1 VRIAHAYYERLRT
14 RVGSARRC
22 VTAWPKSPPDHVW
35 PMDVCRSVATPAWA
49 ERCAVRCRS
58 GFELLRLPLTAEQ
71 LRWLMLAGTLAPLAH
86 ARIANPKKKTFA
98 LVNVLV
104 RDGLKVQPRHG
115 RIVLHATNK
124 TVRRRP
130 AELISRARRPS

>member
-1 VRIAHAYYERLRT
+1 MFGRWMCA
-14 RVGSARRC
+14 
-22 VTAWPKSPPDHVW
+22 TA
-35 PMDVCRSVATPAWA
+35 ATKRHWA

-115 RIVLHATNK
+115 RIVLHACKNK

-130 AELISRARRPS
+130 AELISP

>member
-1 VRIAHAYYERLRT
+1 
-14 RVGSARRC
+14 
-22 VTAWPKSPPDHVW
+22 
-35 PMDVCRSVATPAWA
+35 
-49 ERCAVRCRS
+49 VRCRS

-86 ARIANPKKKTFA
+86 VRIANPKKKTFA

-115 RIVLHATNK
+115 RIVLHEQGGD
-124 TVRRRP
+124 RP
-130 AELISRARRPS
+130 SSSAAHEGFGLPLGQPQGWAALSDRFMPMRARVRLCALGPVRACMFVCAVHDP

>member
-1 VRIAHAYYERLRT
+1 
-14 RVGSARRC
+14 
-22 VTAWPKSPPDHVW
+22 
-35 PMDVCRSVATPAWA
+35 MAWA

-130 AELISRARRPS
+130 AELISRARRPYRCGPQGWAAFVRPFMPMCVCARALMRFGPFHACVFVCAVPDP